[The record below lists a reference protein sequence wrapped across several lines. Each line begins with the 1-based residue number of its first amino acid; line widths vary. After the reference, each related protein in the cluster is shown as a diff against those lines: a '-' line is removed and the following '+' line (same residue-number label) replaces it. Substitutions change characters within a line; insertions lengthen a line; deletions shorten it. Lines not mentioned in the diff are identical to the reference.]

1 MITLTFCGGAG
12 TVTGSRHWLQAG
24 TDNVL
29 VDCGL
34 FQGLKDLRQRN
45 WADPPFDPRAIRHVL
60 LTHAHIDHSGWLP
73 RLGRLGFEGD
83 VWCTP
88 ATLDLVRIMLAD
100 AAHLQEE
107 DADFLNRK
115 GLSKHRPALPLY
127 DRHDVERIL
136 RRIRT
141 RPYGAWFD
149 LSPAFRVR
157 FRDAGHLLGS
167 AMADVVARDV
177 GREVKCLFS
186 GDVGRY
192 DAPLVADPD
201 TPGDPDVLL
210 VESTYGDR
218 KHPPGAALE
227 AFEPVLRR
235 MLERRAVLLVPAFA
249 VGRAQ
254 QIMYLAQQ
262 LIHAGRLPEFPIYV
276 DSPMAV
282 DATEIYCR
290 YPELHGVPVAE
301 LQAEKCALYGPN
313 VHLCRSVQ
321 DSKRLNGMRGPA
333 LLLSS
338 SGMLAGG
345 RVLHHLAWLLPDPN
359 HMLALVGYQ
368 AAGTRGRA
376 LQDGARTLRVHSQD
390 IPVRAEVVDLGHL
403 SGHADQD
410 ELQRWLAPVSA
421 PPRQVFVT
429 HGEPQAAAALVSTLR
444 TTRGWNATAPQLG
457 DRVEL

>member
-1 MITLTFCGGAG
+1 MIALTFCGGAG
-12 TVTGSRHWLQAG
+12 TVTGSKHWLQAG
-24 TDNVL
+24 DENLL

-34 FQGLKDLRQRN
+34 FQGLKDLRLRN
-45 WADPPFDPRAIRHVL
+45 WADPPFDPRTLQHVL

-73 RLGRLGFEGD
+73 RLGRLGFAGD

-88 ATLDLVRIMLAD
+88 PTLDLVRIMLAD

-107 DADFLNRK
+107 DAEFLNRK
-115 GLSKHRPALPLY
+115 GLSKHSPALPLY
-127 DRHDVERIL
+127 DHRDAEQVV
-136 RRIRT
+136 RRVRT
-141 RPYGAWFD
+141 QPYARWFD

-167 AMADVVARDV
+167 AMVDVVARDG
-177 GREVKCLFS
+177 GREVKFLFS

-192 DAPLVADPD
+192 DMPLAADPD
-201 TPGDPDVLL
+201 APGEPDVML

-227 AFEPVLRR
+227 ALEPVLRR
-235 MLERRAVLLVPAFA
+235 MLDRRAVLLVPAFA

-262 LIHAGRLPEFPIYV
+262 LIQARRLPEFPIYV

-282 DATEIYCR
+282 DATAIYRR
-290 YPELHGVPVAE
+290 YPELHGVPAAE
-301 LQAEKCALYGPN
+301 LQAEKRALYGPN

-345 RVLHHLAWLLPDPN
+345 RVLHHLTWILPDPN
-359 HMLALVGYQ
+359 QLVALVGYQ

-376 LQDGARTLRVHSQD
+376 LQDGAPALRIHGQD
-390 IPVRAEVVDLGHL
+390 VPVRAEVVDLGHL

-410 ELQRWLAPVSA
+410 ELQRWLAPVQV
-421 PPRQVFVT
+421 PPGRVFVT

-444 TTRGWNATAPQLG
+444 QTRGWNASAPQLG
-457 DRVEL
+457 ERVEL